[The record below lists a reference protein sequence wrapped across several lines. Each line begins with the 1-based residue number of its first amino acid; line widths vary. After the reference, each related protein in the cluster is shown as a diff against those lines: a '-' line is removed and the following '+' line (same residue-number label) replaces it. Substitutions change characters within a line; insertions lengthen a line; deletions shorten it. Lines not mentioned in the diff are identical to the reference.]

1 MSTTEGALHARAVAK
16 GRSPLKPMSFFTD
29 VVLLVVVRCVVS
41 VKGVVEIG
49 VNTSISALAQLLRH
63 AAFCVAYPQRSCPN
77 TTGWVTTPGD
87 EEGVP
92 ANAYIYVFVLWGGS
106 CEEVTTHFFTSCPM
120 SFPTP
125 APYKLEEVTI
135 KSI

>member
-29 VVLLVVVRCVVS
+29 VVILVVVRCVVS

-63 AAFCVAYPQRSCPN
+63 AHFAWLILNGVAQHNRV
-77 TTGWVTTPGD
+77 GTTPGD

-106 CEEVTTHFFTSCPM
+106 CEEATTHFLQV
-120 SFPTP
+120 
-125 APYKLEEVTI
+125 AQ
-135 KSI
+135 